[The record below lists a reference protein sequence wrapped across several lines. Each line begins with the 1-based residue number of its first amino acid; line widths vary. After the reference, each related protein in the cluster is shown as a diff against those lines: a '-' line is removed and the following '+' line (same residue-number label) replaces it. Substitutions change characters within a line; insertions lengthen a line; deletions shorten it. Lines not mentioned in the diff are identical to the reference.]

1 MINCV
6 ERGPG
11 LNEVRH
17 SNCLTLA
24 KQTLEHNENEI
35 DRKQIINW
43 TCLNDLFRCSFEVD
57 PDSFMKH
64 MFTSCLGFQPCIKE
78 SLQYQT
84 SNKETTFFPSVS
96 SDDIAN
102 YTSDVVAAARSNDL
116 STLKK
121 LHKSGKT
128 LSCCNPFGESMLH
141 MVCRRGYSE
150 MLSFLLEEV
159 EVSVRI
165 IDDSGRNPL
174 HDALWNSN
182 CNFDVVS
189 MLIYR
194 DPSLLLFSDK
204 RGHSPF
210 TYARKE
216 HWRKWIEFL
225 WDRKDRIIASVQKET
240 MEIFRVPDEGN
251 EIVN

>member
-1 MINCV
+1 M
-6 ERGPG
+6 G
-11 LNEVRH
+11 
-17 SNCLTLA
+17 
-24 KQTLEHNENEI
+24 
-35 DRKQIINW
+35 
-43 TCLNDLFRCSFEVD
+43 
-57 PDSFMKH
+57 
-64 MFTSCLGFQPCIKE
+64 
-78 SLQYQT
+78 
-84 SNKETTFFPSVS
+84 
-96 SDDIAN
+96 
-102 YTSDVVAAARSNDL
+102 
-116 STLKK
+116 

-174 HDALWNSN
+174 RDALWNSN

-216 HWRKWIEFL
+216 HWRQWKYLEFL
-225 WDRKDRIIASVQKET
+225 TKVMKSSIDQLIVDRVHYYEFKLLI
-240 MEIFRVPDEGN
+240 
-251 EIVN
+251 